1 MKLSAESL
9 KKLTKGAC
17 YYETE
22 RGYLTAFKYS
32 KAQLDMM
39 RREGYDSFWLSRAL
53 FSAGIR
59 LELKT
64 SALNISFDYRIW
76 GDTEIGGRSNS
87 VDIWVDG
94 VLISAL
100 HLKEKKGNVSIKL
113 PLGKKLVKIYLPN
126 DLQLSIKNFTLDGAY
141 ESVKDKGQR
150 VLVIGD
156 SITQGYGPMISSVS
170 YFNELQRMTGYNMLN
185 QGIGGYRFE
194 ANDLMLIDGFEPDKI
209 ISFLGTNWYD
219 VPDRYDYESATADYY
234 NRLTELYPDKPIL
247 AISPIWRCDD
257 ALDMDRLNWCIE
269 IIKRECKKHENITLI
284 DGFTLVPNV
293 ADCYCDKVHPNEY
306 GCLMLAKNLYKSM
319 KKVGF

>member
-9 KKLTKGAC
+9 KKLVKGAC
-17 YYETE
+17 YFEIE

-32 KAQLDMM
+32 KAQIDMM

-64 SALNISFDYRIW
+64 SASAISFDYKLW
-76 GDTEIGGRSNS
+76 GDTPVDGRSNS
-87 VDIWVDG
+87 VDVWVDG
-94 VLISAL
+94 VLSSVL
-100 HLKEKKGNVSIKL
+100 HLKEKKGNVSINL
-113 PLGKKLVKIYLPN
+113 PSGEKLVSIYLPN
-126 DLQLSIKNFTLDGAY
+126 DLQLSIKSFTIYGKY
-141 ESVKDKGQR
+141 KSVKEKGQG

-156 SITQGYGPMISSVS
+156 SITQGYGPMFSSGS

-194 ANDLMLIDGFEPDKI
+194 ANDLMLVDGFKTDKI

-219 VPDRYDYESATADYY
+219 VPDRYDYEQATIDYY
-234 NRLTELYPDKPIL
+234 NRLTELYPDKQIL

-257 ALDMDRLNWCIE
+257 SLDMDRLNWCIE
-269 IIKRECKKHENITLI
+269 IIKRECRNHANITLV
-284 DGFTLVPNV
+284 DGFTLVPNIE
-293 ADCYCDKVHPNEY
+293 DCYCDKVHPNEY
-306 GCLMLAKNLYKSM
+306 GCLMLAKNLYKLI